1 MGLMIDGHDVN
12 GLALGGQSFY
22 GAIFS
27 GDSVTINGKKYS
39 QGATVNP
46 KIYNFKVSSSDIGLN
61 GNSYYISVSKN
72 YLSDLTCKT
81 ISLGLVWGH
90 LFTLGSMTLPFVYP
104 ANYPGATLA
113 FKINSFS
120 DTEYTS

>member
-1 MGLMIDGHDVN
+1 MGLVIDGHDVN

-81 ISLGLVWGH
+81 ISLGLVWGY

-113 FKINSFS
+113 FKINI
-120 DTEYTS
+120 